1 MAASCSAVLFPLLLN
16 KGFVK
21 RLWLT
26 SCIDLYRVSIVCLG
40 VKVLE
45 FSFAIVA
52 EPKVALEGEALKAG
66 RLEEVLNGQT
76 LSEVLALPAR
86 SFTPVEPPLIVAV
99 YDVEDASED
108 EGAM

>member
-1 MAASCSAVLFPLLLN
+1 MAELLHRSLQ
-16 KGFVK
+16 
-21 RLWLT
+21 
-26 SCIDLYRVSIVCLG
+26 SVSIVCLG
-40 VKVLE
+40 VKILE
-45 FSFAIVA
+45 LSFAIAA
-52 EPKVALEGEALKAG
+52 EPKVALEGEALEGEALEAA

-108 EGAM
+108 EGVNVVTGTTLS